1 MSTMTEEIVRIE
13 SLSKEFPGVAALSN
27 VNLRLNKGEIHG
39 LVGENGAGKS
49 TLINILA
56 GAFRPSSGSLIVD
69 GIQVNEFQP
78 SIAQSLGI
86 SVVYQETVLV
96 PDFTAEEN
104 IWLGREDT
112 KNLTIDKGKQKK
124 KTIELCKEY
133 GIEVPLSVPM
143 SSCRVA
149 EKKLVEI
156 LRALSMNVKVF
167 ILDEPTEA
175 LSKQD
180 IDNLFKILFS
190 LKTKGFSILFVSHHL
205 EEVFRICDKITVLRN
220 GEEVGNYLPHEL
232 SVQSLIHLITNR
244 EISDQYPESHKRN
257 NTVPVLETKALSNSN
272 LGLSNISIHVNKG
285 EIVAFFGMVGS
296 HRTELMKCLFG
307 AEKILSGEII
317 YKGEKIILKHPDDAI
332 KKGIFLCPEDRKLEG
347 FVPDMSVL
355 DNCTLPFLKR
365 FTRIGVIRKSMQKEI
380 VKKVIADLSVKT
392 PSDEQKVIFL
402 SGGNQQK
409 IVIGKWLI
417 GQQGEL
423 FIFDEPTKG
432 VDVGTKLD
440 IYKAMQALA
449 EKGAGVI
456 FVSSDLRELIGISDR
471 LYVMK
476 KGKIAKEYLREEFDQ
491 HNILLQA
498 LTEKENSGAVS

>member
-1 MSTMTEEIVRIE
+1 MTEEIVRVEAI
-13 SLSKEFPGVAALSN
+13 SKEFLGVTALSN

-56 GAFRPSSGSLIVD
+56 GAFRPSSGSLFISGKPVL
-69 GIQVNEFQP
+69 EFQP
-78 SIAQSLGI
+78 SVAQSLGI

-104 IWLGREDT
+104 IWLGREDSR
-112 KNLTIDKGKQKK
+112 NLMIDKAGQKK
-124 KTIELCKEY
+124 KTVELCEEY
-133 GIEVPLSVPM
+133 GISVPLSVPM

-180 IDNLFKILFS
+180 VDNLFRILSS
-190 LKTKGFSILFVSHHL
+190 LKTRGFAILFVSHHL
-205 EEVFRICDKITVLRN
+205 EEVFRICDRITILRN
-220 GEEVGNYLPHEL
+220 GEEVGNFLPEEL
-232 SVQSLIHLITNR
+232 TVQSLIHLITNR
-244 EISDQYPESHKRN
+244 NIGEQYPAQHTRRSSE
-257 NTVPVLETKALSNSN
+257 PILEIKNLDNEN
-272 LGLSNISIHVNKG
+272 LGLSNISFHVDKG

-307 AEKILSGEII
+307 AEKAGSGEVIF
-317 YKGEKIILKHPDDAI
+317 KGRKIKLRYPGDAI
-332 KKGIFLCPEDRKLEG
+332 KKGIYFCPEDRKLEG
-347 FVPDMSVL
+347 FVPDMSIL
-355 DNCTLPFLKR
+355 DNCTLPFLGR
-365 FTRIGVIRKSMQKEI
+365 FTRGGVISKSRQSE
-380 VKKVIADLSVKT
+380 VVEKVIKDLSVKT
-392 PSDEQKVIFL
+392 PSADQKIIFL

-432 VDVGTKLD
+432 VDVGTKMD
-440 IYKAMQALA
+440 IYKAMEELA
-449 EKGAGVI
+449 EKGSGVI
-456 FVSSDLRELIGISDR
+456 FVSSDLRELLGVSDR
-471 LYVMK
+471 LYVMR
-476 KGKIAKEYLREEFDQ
+476 KGEVVKEYSREQFDQ
-491 HNILLQA
+491 HAILMQA
-498 LTEKENSGAVS
+498 LTEKNQRGEVS

>member
-1 MSTMTEEIVRIE
+1 
-13 SLSKEFPGVAALSN
+13 
-27 VNLRLNKGEIHG
+27 
-39 LVGENGAGKS
+39 
-49 TLINILA
+49 
-56 GAFRPSSGSLIVD
+56 
-69 GIQVNEFQP
+69 
-78 SIAQSLGI
+78 
-86 SVVYQETVLV
+86 
-96 PDFTAEEN
+96 
-104 IWLGREDT
+104 
-112 KNLTIDKGKQKK
+112 
-124 KTIELCKEY
+124 
-133 GIEVPLSVPM
+133 
-143 SSCRVA
+143 
-149 EKKLVEI
+149 
-156 LRALSMNVKVF
+156 
-167 ILDEPTEA
+167 
-175 LSKQD
+175 
-180 IDNLFKILFS
+180 
-190 LKTKGFSILFVSHHL
+190 
-205 EEVFRICDKITVLRN
+205 
-220 GEEVGNYLPHEL
+220 
-232 SVQSLIHLITNR
+232 
-244 EISDQYPESHKRN
+244 
-257 NTVPVLETKALSNSN
+257 
-272 LGLSNISIHVNKG
+272 
-285 EIVAFFGMVGS
+285 
-296 HRTELMKCLFG
+296 
-307 AEKILSGEII
+307 
-317 YKGEKIILKHPDDAI
+317 
-332 KKGIFLCPEDRKLEG
+332 
-347 FVPDMSVL
+347 MSVL

-365 FTRIGVIRKSMQKEI
+365 FTRIGVIKKSMQKEI

>member
-1 MSTMTEEIVRIE
+1 MTEEIVRIE
-13 SLSKEFPGVAALSN
+13 ALSKEFPGVIALRS
-27 VNLRLNKGEIHG
+27 VNLRLTRGEIHG

-56 GAFRPSSGSLIVD
+56 GAFRPSSGKLII
-69 GIQVNEFQP
+69 GGKEVNEFQP

-112 KNLTIDKGKQKK
+112 KNLTIDKAEQKK
-124 KTIELCKEY
+124 KTVELCKEY
-133 GIEVPLSVPM
+133 GIEIPLSVPM

-167 ILDEPTEA
+167 VLDEPTEA

-180 IDNLFKILFS
+180 VDNLFRILAS
-190 LKTKGFSILFVSHHL
+190 LKARGFAVLFVSHHL
-205 EEVFRICDKITVLRN
+205 EEVFRICDRITVLRN
-220 GEEVGNYLPHEL
+220 GEEVGNFIPNEL
-232 SVQSLIHLITNR
+232 SIQSLIHLITNR
-244 EISDQYPESHKRN
+244 DISDQYPKPRKQN
-257 NTVPVLETKALSNSN
+257 NMGPILETKNVSNLN
-272 LGLSNISIHVNKG
+272 LGLSNISFHVNKG

-307 AEKILSGEII
+307 AEKIKSGNVVFR
-317 YKGEKIILKHPDDAI
+317 GERIDLRHPKDAI
-332 KKGIFLCPEDRKLEG
+332 KRGIFLCPEDRKLEG
-347 FVPDMSVL
+347 FIPDMSVL

-365 FTRIGVIRKSMQKEI
+365 FTRIGIINKAQQKET
-380 VKKVIADLSVKT
+380 VKKLIADLSVKT
-392 PSDEQKVIFL
+392 PSADQKVIFL

-432 VDVGTKLD
+432 VDVGTKMD
-440 IYKAMQALA
+440 IYRAMQDLA
-449 EKGAGVI
+449 ENGAGVI
-456 FVSSDLRELIGISDR
+456 FVSSDLRELLGVSDR
-471 LYVMK
+471 LYVMR
-476 KGKIAKEYLREEFDQ
+476 KGEIVNEYAREEFDQ
-491 HNILLQA
+491 HTILLQA
-498 LTEKENSGAVS
+498 LTEKKNWGEVS

>member
-1 MSTMTEEIVRIE
+1 MTEEIVRIE
-13 SLSKEFPGVAALSN
+13 ALSKEFPGVTALSD
-27 VNLRLNKGEIHG
+27 VNLRLNRGEIHG

-69 GIQVNEFQP
+69 GKAVNEFQP

-112 KNLTIDKGKQKK
+112 KNFVIDKARQKK

-180 IDNLFKILFS
+180 VDNLFKILTS
-190 LKTKGFSILFVSHHL
+190 LKAKGFSILFVSHHL
-205 EEVFRICDKITVLRN
+205 EEVFRICDRITVLRN
-220 GEEVGNYLPHEL
+220 GEEVGNFFPNDL

-244 EISDQYPESHKRN
+244 DISDQYPVPHKRN
-257 NTVPVLETKALSNSN
+257 NTDPVLETKNLSNPN

-307 AEKILSGEII
+307 AEKIKSGDII
-317 YKGEKIILKHPDDAI
+317 FRGEKIELKHPSDAI
-332 KKGIFLCPEDRKLEG
+332 KKGIFLCPEDRKVEG
-347 FVPDMSVL
+347 FIPDMSVL

-365 FTRIGVIRKSMQKEI
+365 FARIGVISKSRQKEV
-380 VKKVIADLSVKT
+380 VKQIIADLSVKT
-392 PSDEQKVIFL
+392 PSAEQKIIFL

-409 IVIGKWLI
+409 VVIGKWLI
-417 GQQGEL
+417 GQRGEL

-432 VDVGTKLD
+432 VDVGTKMD
-440 IYKAMQALA
+440 IYKAMQKLA
-449 EKGAGVI
+449 ENGAGVI
-456 FVSSDLRELIGISDR
+456 FVSSDLRELLGVSDR
-471 LYVMK
+471 LYVMR
-476 KGKIAKEYLREEFDQ
+476 KGEIVKEYIREEFDQ
-491 HNILLQA
+491 HTILLQA
-498 LTEKENSGAVS
+498 LTEKKNLGAVS

>member
-1 MSTMTEEIVRIE
+1 MTEEIVRIE
-13 SLSKEFPGVAALSN
+13 ALSKEFPGVTALSN
-27 VNLRLNKGEIHG
+27 VNLRLNRGEIHG

-69 GIQVNEFQP
+69 GKAVNEFQP

-112 KNLTIDKGKQKK
+112 KNFVIDKAKQKK

-133 GIEVPLSVPM
+133 GIEIPLSVPM

-180 IDNLFKILFS
+180 VDNLFKILTS
-190 LKTKGFSILFVSHHL
+190 LKAKGFSILFVSHHL

-220 GEEVGNYLPHEL
+220 GEEVGNFSPNDL

-244 EISDQYPESHKRN
+244 DISDQYPVPHKRSS
-257 NTVPVLETKALSNSN
+257 TDPVLETKNLSNPN

-307 AEKILSGEII
+307 AEKIKSGDII
-317 YKGEKIILKHPDDAI
+317 FRGEKIELKHPSDAI
-332 KKGIFLCPEDRKLEG
+332 RKGIFLCPEDRKLEG
-347 FVPDMSVL
+347 FIPDMSVL

-365 FTRIGVIRKSMQKEI
+365 FTRIGVISKARQKEV
-380 VKKVIADLSVKT
+380 VKTIIADLSIKT
-392 PSDEQKVIFL
+392 PSAEQKIIFL

-432 VDVGTKLD
+432 VDVGTKMD
-440 IYKAMQALA
+440 IYKAMQELA
-449 EKGAGVI
+449 ENGAGVI
-456 FVSSDLRELIGISDR
+456 FVSSDLRELLGVSDR
-471 LYVMK
+471 LYVMR
-476 KGKIAKEYLREEFDQ
+476 KGEIVKEYIREEFDQ
-491 HNILLQA
+491 HTILLQA
-498 LTEKENSGAVS
+498 LTEKKILGAVS